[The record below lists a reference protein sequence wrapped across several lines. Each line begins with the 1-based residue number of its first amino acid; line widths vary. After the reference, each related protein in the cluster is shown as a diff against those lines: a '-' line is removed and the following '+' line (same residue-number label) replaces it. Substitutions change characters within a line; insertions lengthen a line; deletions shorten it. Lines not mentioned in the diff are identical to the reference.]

1 MEEYR
6 FRQGFLWGGACSGP
20 QCEGVFPGDGKQDSI
35 WEQWYREDPNAF
47 YQQVGPQ
54 FTSNFYQN
62 YQELIPMMR
71 ECGITSFRTSIQWS
85 RVMTDREGTINPE
98 GLAFYD
104 RLVDALIANGIQP
117 MLCLLHFDLPMYWM
131 EKGGFERRETVT
143 AFARYA
149 RLCFEHFSDRVKM
162 WFTFNEPVVIPEQG
176 YLYQHHYPL
185 VRDEKR
191 AVQVAYHIQLASSMA
206 VREFRKMNSPGQ
218 IGIVTNLTPA
228 YCQDPDN
235 TEDQNASQ
243 AVDLI
248 FNRSFLDPSVK
259 GEYPR
264 ELVSLLKDNSVLPSY
279 HSEDLDLI
287 RDNTVDFVGVNYYH
301 PRRVR
306 HRQAPFVSNVF
317 MPDKYFEYYVPEN
330 CRMNISRGWEIY
342 EKGIYDIGINLRDN
356 YGNIPWMVT
365 ENGMGVQDEEQFM
378 DKDGMV
384 QDDYRITFIKDHL
397 KWLHRA
403 IQEGCACFGYHMW
416 SPFDSW
422 SWSNAYKNRYGLIR
436 IDIAKEAKPTYKK
449 SAQWFRQLSDQNG
462 FTDKD
467 GAPCK

>member
-1 MEEYR
+1 M
-6 FRQGFLWGGACSGP
+6 
-20 QCEGVFPGDGKQDSI
+20 
-35 WEQWYREDPNAF
+35 
-47 YQQVGPQ
+47 
-54 FTSNFYQN
+54 
-62 YQELIPMMR
+62 
-71 ECGITSFRTSIQWS
+71 
-85 RVMTDREGTINPE
+85 
-98 GLAFYD
+98 
-104 RLVDALIANGIQP
+104 
-117 MLCLLHFDLPMYWM
+117 
-131 EKGGFERRETVT
+131 T

-185 VRDEKR
+185 VRDGKR

-301 PRRVR
+301 PGESDTGRRLLCLM
-306 HRQAPFVSNVF
+306 FL
-317 MPDKYFEYYVPEN
+317 
-330 CRMNISRGWEIY
+330 CRTNTLNI
-342 EKGIYDIGINLRDN
+342 
-356 YGNIPWMVT
+356 M
-365 ENGMGVQDEEQFM
+365 
-378 DKDGMV
+378 
-384 QDDYRITFIKDHL
+384 
-397 KWLHRA
+397 
-403 IQEGCACFGYHMW
+403 
-416 SPFDSW
+416 
-422 SWSNAYKNRYGLIR
+422 
-436 IDIAKEAKPTYKK
+436 
-449 SAQWFRQLSDQNG
+449 FRK
-462 FTDKD
+462 T
-467 GAPCK
+467 AV